1 MTIETGT
8 TRRNVIGGL
17 AVAAAAATGGNP
29 AQAQGAQK
37 TFVLV
42 HGAFHGGWC
51 WRRVSDMLE
60 KKGHKVFAPSLTGL
74 GACSHLMSKDVN
86 ITTHVTDIANLIKWE
101 NLSDVVLVGHSY
113 KLASI
118 VFLDAFLPDNG
129 DTLVDK
135 ASPQFQQVIAAA
147 LARGDVS
154 LKAPPATAFG
164 VNEKDRA
171 WVESKCTPHPMGTFH
186 EKAIYTGGRDKVAKK
201 TYIRAT
207 TYANPSFVA
216 ALAKTK
222 ANPAWKTYELN
233 TGHDVMVDSPERL
246 TEILLEVA

>member
-1 MTIETGT
+1 M
-8 TRRNVIGGL
+8 
-17 AVAAAAATGGNP
+17 
-29 AQAQGAQK
+29 
-37 TFVLV
+37 
-42 HGAFHGGWC
+42 
-51 WRRVSDMLE
+51 
-60 KKGHKVFAPSLTGL
+60 
-74 GACSHLMSKDVN
+74 
-86 ITTHVTDIANLIKWE
+86 
-101 NLSDVVLVGHSY
+101 
-113 KLASI
+113 
-118 VFLDAFLPDNG
+118 
-129 DTLVDK
+129 
-135 ASPQFQQVIAAA
+135 
-147 LARGDVS
+147 S

-186 EKAIYTGGRDKVAKK
+186 EKAVYTGGRDKVAKK

-222 ANPAWKTYELN
+222 ANPAWKTFELN